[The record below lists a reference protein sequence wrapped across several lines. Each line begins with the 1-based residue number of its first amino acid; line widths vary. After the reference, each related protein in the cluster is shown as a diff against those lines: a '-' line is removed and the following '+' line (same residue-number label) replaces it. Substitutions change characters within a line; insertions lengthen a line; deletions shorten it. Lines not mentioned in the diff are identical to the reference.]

1 MAGYDAIAQHL
12 ASRKSLRIFL
22 MEVDDQDA
30 TKYHIIPEDFDD
42 VAQAAGSVLLVRLA
56 NPLSGLSN
64 TLDISPTI
72 VNSTPIEDIPLILG
86 GKELLSNSINAF
98 ELMDDGSGGLE
109 CHLISLFSI
118 FTLEE
123 AIESIQT
130 LGLTLIKDGGTPV
143 GVEHDYKIT
152 AKGGMEVQVDKRTKL
167 SDSVYITPDTK
178 VYIETESE
186 GIVDAGSFLTTETVN
201 SLIDGIVNERLE
213 ALIIRD
219 ERTPQEYEFQEN
231 TELPNGTIY
240 YQLNAV
246 VSEE

>member
-56 NPLSGLSN
+56 NPISGVGN

-72 VNSTPIEDIPLILG
+72 VNSVAITDIPIILG
-86 GKELLSNSINAF
+86 GKELISNSINAF

-109 CHLISLFSI
+109 CHLISLFEI

-123 AIESIQT
+123 AIEAIEA
-130 LGLTLIKDGGTPV
+130 LGLTLVKDGGTPV
-143 GVEHDYKIT
+143 GVDSTYKIT
-152 AKGGMEVQVDKRTKL
+152 AKGGLEVSTAERTKL
-167 SDSVYITPDTK
+167 SDKVHITPNTK

-186 GIVDAGSFLTTETVN
+186 GIVEAGAFLTTETVN
-201 SLIDGIVNERLE
+201 SLIDGIVNDRLD

-231 TELPNGTIY
+231 VVLPNGTIY